1 MAVDEGG
8 GGANLLFGIIFAP
21 FLPSDPPVG
30 VPFIQLIFCLLTAN
44 VKNEDIVRSMFRTA
58 IEGLAQMAY
67 LNALAFGVRRIY
79 FLGSFINIPLAREL
93 ITTELEGRILLR
105 PKVLILSLS

>member
-1 MAVDEGG
+1 MA
-8 GGANLLFGIIFAP
+8 P
-21 FLPSDPPVG
+21 PLPPPDPPLG
-30 VPFIQLIFCLLTAN
+30 VPFIQLILCLLVAN
-44 VKNEDIVRSMFRTA
+44 VKKEDIVRSMFRTA

-79 FLGSFINIPLAREL
+79 FLGSFINIHLAREL

-105 PKVLILSLS
+105 PKVLILSLSLICYSKIPKRNL

>member
-1 MAVDEGG
+1 
-8 GGANLLFGIIFAP
+8 
-21 FLPSDPPVG
+21 
-30 VPFIQLIFCLLTAN
+30 
-44 VKNEDIVRSMFRTA
+44 MFRTA

-105 PKVLILSLS
+105 PKVLICSSVSLLPLTLKSLVFSFSCIL